1 LGTGIVLMC
10 GAKIKIM
17 KNPKIITGI
26 VWILLAGAIV
36 LGILQKE
43 WASVFISIATL
54 FLTIAPYKL
63 ADRLNVHIPEGFLS
77 AIVFFIYATLF
88 LGEVGDFYE
97 KFWWW
102 DALLHTG
109 SAVGFGIIGFSTLLL
124 LFRNKRV
131 QASPFVISMFS
142 FSFALAIGVLWEI
155 FEFTMDQ
162 LFGMNMQKS
171 GLMDTMWDFIVD
183 TIGALI
189 AAVAGYFYLKGNAKN
204 AVSGV
209 IKEIVEENS
218 DK

>member
-1 LGTGIVLMC
+1 MC

>member
-1 LGTGIVLMC
+1 MGTGIVLMC

>member
-1 LGTGIVLMC
+1 MC

-26 VWILLAGAIV
+26 VWILLVGAIV

-43 WASVFISIATL
+43 WVSVFISIATL

-102 DALLHTG
+102 DVLLHTG

-124 LFRNKRV
+124 LFRNNRI

-142 FSFALAIGVLWEI
+142 FSFHFLR
-155 FEFTMDQ
+155 
-162 LFGMNMQKS
+162 
-171 GLMDTMWDFIVD
+171 
-183 TIGALI
+183 
-189 AAVAGYFYLKGNAKN
+189 FYHFSYL
-204 AVSGV
+204 
-209 IKEIVEENS
+209 
-218 DK
+218 

>member
-1 LGTGIVLMC
+1 MC

-142 FSFALAIGVLWEI
+142 FSIALAIGVLWEI